1 MWKTEH
7 SERTS
12 ASPEAVWSVISDVER
27 WGDWNPGYR
36 QARLDGDPVP
46 GTQGQ
51 VVLAN
56 GLRRPFTLVEAVAP
70 SSFVIGASGMG
81 MTQRFLHAVEP
92 LPDGGARVSMAAT
105 MDGALTPVLSR
116 IFGRIMAGYYP
127 TAVRQLV
134 ATAEGRP
141 FDRPGEHR

>member
-7 SERTS
+7 AETTS
-12 ASPEAVWSVISDVER
+12 ASPDMVWAVISDVER

-36 QARLDGDPVP
+36 EAHLDGDLTP
-46 GTQGQ
+46 GSPGR

-56 GLRRPFTLVEAVAP
+56 GMRRPFTLVEAVPA

-81 MTQRFLHAVEP
+81 MAQRFVHSVEA
-92 LPDGGARVSMAAT
+92 LPNGGARVSMAAT
-105 MDGALTPVLSR
+105 MDGPLTPVFSR
-116 IFGRIMAGYYP
+116 LFGRIMAGYYP

-141 FDRPGEHR
+141 TRSTNRD